1 MSARKEYAPTR
12 AQKIELTRTLLRNKF
27 SPQAVRFPYRI
38 GKVIYVDIAEGSRKM
53 TFKYDPEEQ
62 RWNAFAKHDD

>member
-53 TFKYDPEEQ
+53 TFKYDPDTEH
-62 RWNAFAKHDD
+62 WVIFAKFID